1 LFEKRVESFDPVT
14 DKNGI
19 VIVSD
24 PSFRRQTE
32 TRFRKMFDQL
42 PVEIGEVVVAAI
54 DEPVRDLTHAPVAAV
69 FDFYLVNLNN
79 NNNKNPISY
88 LSHNVNLNSN
98 PSYNSKHLFF
108 TPGQHI

>member
-1 LFEKRVESFDPVT
+1 MT

-24 PSFRRQTE
+24 PTFRRQTE
-32 TRFRKMFDQL
+32 TRFRIIPDQL

-79 NNNKNPISY
+79 NNNKNRK
-88 LSHNVNLNSN
+88 
-98 PSYNSKHLFF
+98 SK
-108 TPGQHI
+108 I